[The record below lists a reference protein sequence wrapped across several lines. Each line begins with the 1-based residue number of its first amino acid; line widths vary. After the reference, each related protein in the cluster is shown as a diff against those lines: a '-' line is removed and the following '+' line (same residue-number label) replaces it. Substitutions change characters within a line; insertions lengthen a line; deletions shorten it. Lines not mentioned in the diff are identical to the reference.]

1 MDKHQQPATKV
12 IHLEKGHFENG
23 STTPKPIQDHR
34 SDAVQNAIDEAVSAA
49 CEILD
54 KQFPGC
60 DQCGITS
67 NFQGMLG
74 EQITKLLWGGQ
85 PGLPR
90 LIESK
95 E

>member
-1 MDKHQQPATKV
+1 MDKHQQPAPKV
-12 IHLEKGHFENG
+12 IPLEKGHFQKG

-49 CEILD
+49 CAILD
-54 KQFPGC
+54 RQFPGC

-67 NFQGMLG
+67 TFQGMLT
-74 EQITKLLWGGQ
+74 EQVTLLLYGGR
-85 PGLPR
+85 PDLPR